1 MNQNLI
7 DELIKGC
14 RNNERK
20 AQKQLYETYFNL
32 FYAIVRRY
40 EKDAEN
46 IKTIVNNAFM
56 SIFKSIAQY
65 SGVGNFEG
73 WMKKILI
80 NKALDHLKQNKGLYV
95 IDKEYEKVSDV
106 VSVDNEVLSQ
116 YNMAELYEMIQE
128 LPKITRA
135 VFNLYAIDGFT
146 HKEIAQQMNMSE
158 GTSRWHLSEARKQLQ
173 QKVNASATI
182 KTQKMPW
189 KI

>member
-14 RNNERK
+14 RQNERK
-20 AQKQLYETYFNL
+20 AQKQLYEAYFNL
-32 FYAIVRRY
+32 FYSIVKRY

-46 IKTIVNNAFM
+46 IQTIVNNAFM

-95 IDKEYEKVSDV
+95 VDKEYEKVSDV
-106 VSVDNEVLSQ
+106 VSVENEILSQ

-128 LPKITRA
+128 LPTVTRA

-146 HKEIAQQMNMSE
+146 HKEISQQMNMSE

-173 QKVNASATI
+173 KRVNKVESP
-182 KTQKMPW
+182 KTQKSLW